1 MTNNEMTS
9 KGAVV
14 ITGTSTGIG
23 KACALTLDKAGF
35 QVFAGVRKETDATTI
50 KQDASE
56 RLTPIMIDVTDQQS
70 IETAAK
76 TVENAVGEAGI
87 KGLVNN
93 AGMPSGG
100 MIEFVPIEDVRKI
113 LEVNVVGQ
121 IAVSQAFIPLL
132 RKAKGRIVNMGSVA
146 GRFSGPFMGTY
157 AASKFAFE
165 AITDSLRVE
174 LQSWGIFVTIIEPGA
189 IATPIWDKAKSN
201 ADRMDSKVPDD
212 AKVLYGTAITSM
224 RKAVD
229 RVSSEAISTDYVAQA
244 VLHALTSARP
254 KTRYLVGKDARVQAA
269 IAKLLPDR
277 LRDKLITRLL
287 RLPKRI

>member
-1 MTNNEMTS
+1 MANNGTDS
-9 KGAVV
+9 KGAVI
-14 ITGTSTGIG
+14 ITGSSTGIG

-35 QVFAGVRKETDATTI
+35 QVFAGVRKETDAKMI
-50 KQDASE
+50 KQEASE

-76 TVENAVGEAGI
+76 TVADAVGESGI
-87 KGLVNN
+87 SGLVNN
-93 AGMPSGG
+93 AGMPGGG

-146 GRFSGPFMGTY
+146 GRFSSPFMGTY

-174 LQSWGIFVTIIEPGA
+174 LQPWGIFVSIIEPGT
-189 IATPIWDKAKSN
+189 IATPIWDKAKSIAN
-201 ADRMDSKVPDD
+201 HMESKVPDE
-212 AKVLYGTAITSM
+212 AKVLYGAAITTM
-224 RKAVD
+224 RKMVD
-229 RVSSEAISTDYVAQA
+229 RVSSEGISTDYVARA

-269 IAKLLPDR
+269 IAKFLPDR